1 MRIMSGI
8 LVKTLE
14 LGALQTNCSVVS
26 QTDTKEA
33 IVFDP
38 ADRADLIE
46 QYLKS
51 NDLVCKA
58 ILLTHGHFDHILAA
72 RELAAITGAAIYAQE
87 EEAVL
92 LANPSLNL
100 SIKFYGKECS
110 LTPDILLKD
119 EQRLE
124 IAGFRIQVIHTPGH
138 TQGGACYHFIDHG
151 VLISGDTL
159 FFEEIGRADLPTGDF
174 TTLVESIKTKLML
187 LEDSVV
193 AYPGHG
199 PSTTIGHERV
209 NNSYLK
215 L

>member
-1 MRIMSGI
+1 MSGI
-8 LVKTLE
+8 LVKTLV

-26 QTDTKEA
+26 QTETREA

-38 ADRADLIE
+38 ADNADLIE

-72 RELAAITGAAIYAQE
+72 RELAAITGAAIYAHE
-87 EEAVL
+87 EEAAL
-92 LANPSLNL
+92 LANPNLNL
-100 SIKFYGKECS
+100 SLKFSGKECS
-110 LTPDILLKD
+110 LIPDILLTD
-119 EQRLE
+119 GQRLD
-124 IAGFRIQVIHTPGH
+124 IAGFNIQVIHTPGH
-138 TQGGACYHFIDHG
+138 TQGGACYYFMEHG

-159 FFEEIGRADLPTGDF
+159 FLEEVGRADLPTGDF
-174 TTLVESIKTKLML
+174 STLIEAIQSKLMVL
-187 LEDSVV
+187 ADTVI

-199 PSTTIGHERV
+199 PKTTIGHERA
-209 NNSYLK
+209 NNSYLY